1 MGMLVQSHKTRL
13 RSLIGVIRWMALLQ
27 EELYALSPVEED
39 YLSCRLSLAQA
50 IEELRQIITMAS
62 VDLPLSITNAER
74 DG

>member
-1 MGMLVQSHKTRL
+1 
-13 RSLIGVIRWMALLQ
+13 MALLQ